1 MTSRTLLGV
10 AALAVVLASCGGV
23 TAHVESGVSGSGD
36 AFGDGGVNLEVPG
49 GAQALLVFEI
59 SDYNSFRVELVELN
73 LNERGNTRRE
83 SLVWRFSS
91 ADLYQGTFLLDP
103 VESARLDIHASDS
116 SQWTVRI
123 KSLTTAETVPDSGLV
138 TGDSD
143 TVLVDPSPPTSPF
156 QLRFRSSGEDNFV
169 VWGLANG
176 RSSLL
181 ANELGSS
188 EGVAVGVPANT
199 AIYEITANGEW
210 TLEIQE

>member
-1 MTSRTLLGV
+1 MTSKTLLGV

-59 SDYNSFRVELVELN
+59 SDYSSFRVELVELN
-73 LNERGNTRRE
+73 VNERGNTRRE
-83 SLVWRFSS
+83 SLVSRFSS

-103 VESARLDIHASDS
+103 VESVRLDIHASDS

-123 KSLTTAETVPDSGLV
+123 KALTTAETVSDSGLV

-143 TVLVDPSPPTSPF
+143 TVLVDSSPPTSPF
-156 QLRFRSSGEDNFV
+156 QIRFRSSGEDNFV

-176 RSSLL
+176 RPSLL